1 MNLAETVE
9 LLSFLSEIPIR
20 DSAKYPEIHILHN
33 VGEGYT
39 LHITAE
45 SLNPEF
51 RSQLTEIIEACKLRI
66 RESNHYLIIYN
77 TH

>member
-1 MNLAETVE
+1 MNLAEAVE

-20 DSAKYPEIHILHN
+20 DSAKYPEIRILHN

-39 LHITAE
+39 LHITTE
-45 SLNPEF
+45 SLNQEF
-51 RSQLTEIIEACKLRI
+51 RSQIAEIIEARKLKI

-77 TH
+77 TP